1 MGEKP
6 EKYEALRRAYTGQGS
21 KPHTPPRPLATSET
35 PPSLSLG
42 HSPPRPL
49 AASGPGPSTLPA
61 PPPHRKTQTSTG
73 TASSSSSSSMTGCSA
88 GAPAGRSRFSRL
100 GGGTQR
106 AAPCNGMSQRAS
118 MGVCDMCMGVDMYVF
133 VYVYV
138 HEYVYVYVYVH
149 VHVHVYM
156 YVCVCVCVCVYA
168 ACRHAQA
175 PTGLSRRACR

>member
-1 MGEKP
+1 
-6 EKYEALRRAYTGQGS
+6 
-21 KPHTPPRPLATSET
+21 
-35 PPSLSLG
+35 
-42 HSPPRPL
+42 
-49 AASGPGPSTLPA
+49 
-61 PPPHRKTQTSTG
+61 
-73 TASSSSSSSMTGCSA
+73 MTGCSA

-156 YVCVCVCVCVYA
+156 YVCVCVCVYA